1 VQGDL
6 TADQLATLIK
16 LTERY
21 CVVLQSLK
29 QPPAISVTAKVA

>member
-1 VQGDL
+1 VQDDL

-16 LTERY
+16 LTECY

-29 QPPAISVTAKVA
+29 QPPTISVTGKAA